1 MNRFF
6 FRSSM
11 ILAFSLILLM
21 SCGGNNPS
29 PTTSVPTDSVTA
41 AITPEDPN
49 ADILG
54 SYQGVQESY
63 TMKNQYGSDME
74 VNGNKINV
82 PASKYTFLIK
92 ENNVVSLE
100 QINEEDESRVY
111 YNGSFKVLD
120 KLGNTV
126 KIECALS
133 DGAGSSPTYILI
145 IDNSDHT
152 ARCIGHNEPSF
163 TLDKKSNNVSEEE
176 TTTTTTTSTDNT
188 NTEDAPANYNGV
200 YSYKDDSAELQI
212 VVSGES
218 WTGKTRIITGMG
230 DEYDKVE
237 YESGVVKGNELYESS
252 GYVKFGYIQGNALTT
267 TIGGNSVTL
276 RK

>member
-1 MNRFF
+1 M
-6 FRSSM
+6 FRSIFYSSLFVSFVSM
-11 ILAFSLILLM
+11 ALM
-21 SCGGNNPS
+21 ACGGNDSTP
-29 PTTSVPTDSVTA
+29 TSVPTDSVSLPTK
-41 AITPEDPN
+41 PEDPN

-54 SYQGVQESY
+54 RYQGLQETY

-82 PASKYTFLIK
+82 PASQYTFLIK
-92 ENNVVSLE
+92 ESNVVSLE
-100 QINEEDESRVY
+100 QINQEDGTRVY
-111 YNGSFKVLD
+111 YNGTFKVLD

-145 IDNSDHT
+145 IDNSDNT

-163 TLDKKSNNVSEEE
+163 NLEKKSTTESTEE
-176 TTTTTTTSTDNT
+176 TAATAPADNT
-188 NTEDAPANYNGV
+188 AAAETPANYNGV
-200 YSYKDDSAELQI
+200 YTYKDDSAELQI

-230 DEYDKVE
+230 EEYDKVE
-237 YESGVVKGNELYESS
+237 YESGVVKGNELFESA
-252 GYVKFGYIQGNALTT
+252 GYVKIGYIQGNALTT
-267 TIGGNSVTL
+267 TIGGNIVTL

>member
-1 MNRFF
+1 MTHSF

-11 ILAFSLILLM
+11 IVAFSSILLM
-21 SCGGNNPS
+21 SCGGNNS
-29 PTTSVPTDSVTA
+29 APTTSVPTDSVTA
-41 AITPEDPN
+41 VTTPEDPN

-74 VNGNKINV
+74 VNGTKINV

-92 ENNVVSLE
+92 ENNGVSLE
-100 QINEEDESRVY
+100 QINEEDGSRVY

-145 IDNSDHT
+145 IDNSDLT

-163 TLDKKSNNVSEEE
+163 NLDKKSTNVSEEATNTTA
-176 TTTTTTTSTDNT
+176 TTTTDNT
-188 NTEDAPANYNGV
+188 DDTPANYNGV

-230 DEYDKVE
+230 EEYDKVE
-237 YESGVVKGNELYESS
+237 FESGVVKGNELFESS
-252 GYVKFGYIQGNALTT
+252 GYVKIGYIQGNTLTT
-267 TIGGNSVTL
+267 TIGGNAVTL

>member
-6 FRSSM
+6 FRSGM
-11 ILAFSLILLM
+11 IVAFSSILLM
-21 SCGGNNPS
+21 SCGDNNPS
-29 PTTSVPTDSVTA
+29 PKTSLPTDSVTA
-41 AITPEDPN
+41 PTTPEDPN

-54 SYQGVQESY
+54 RYHGVQEAY

-92 ENNVVSLE
+92 ENNGVSLE
-100 QINEEDESRVY
+100 QINEEDGSRVY

-133 DGAGSSPTYILI
+133 DGAGSNPTYILI

-163 TLDKKSNNVSEEE
+163 SLDKQPSNVSEEE
-176 TTTTTTTSTDNT
+176 TTTTSTDNT

-237 YESGVVKGNELYESS
+237 FESGVVKGNELFESS
-252 GYVKFGYIQGNALTT
+252 GYVKIGYIQGNTLTT
-267 TIGGNSVTL
+267 TIGGNSVIL

>member
-6 FRSSM
+6 FRSGM
-11 ILAFSLILLM
+11 IVAFSSILLM
-21 SCGGNNPS
+21 SCGGNNS
-29 PTTSVPTDSVTA
+29 APTTSVSADSITA
-41 AITPEDPN
+41 PITPEDPN

-54 SYQGVQESY
+54 RYHGVQEAY

-92 ENNVVSLE
+92 ENNGVSLE
-100 QINEEDESRVY
+100 QINEEDGSRVY

-133 DGAGSSPTYILI
+133 DGAGSNPTYILI

-163 TLDKKSNNVSEEE
+163 SLDKQPSNVSEEE
-176 TTTTTTTSTDNT
+176 TTTTSTDNT

-237 YESGVVKGNELYESS
+237 FESGVVKGNELFESS
-252 GYVKFGYIQGNALTT
+252 GYVKIGYIQGNTLTT
-267 TIGGNSVTL
+267 TIGGNSVIL